1 MRINR
6 SKGQLLLIFITVG
19 FLIGIIYQNVVSGH
33 QIITTDLFLQ
43 SNLERY
49 LHTDVVAEKYL
60 WYVLKER
67 VLLLGVVLILGF
79 LKWKKFVV
87 AVCLGWVG
95 FVMGVLTV
103 SSVLQLG
110 IKGILFCIAGLLPQ
124 GIFYGIF
131 CSVLFVYWYWFPI
144 RQWNKVKTIFLVLMF
159 SVGVLVEAY
168 VNPLLVKWVIQIIC

>member
-1 MRINR
+1 MRTYRNR
-6 SKGQLLLIFITVG
+6 GQLLLIFIAVG
-19 FLIGIIYQNVVSGH
+19 FLAGIIYQNVVSGN

-67 VLLLGVVLILGF
+67 ILLLGLVLILGC
-79 LKWKKFVV
+79 LKWKKLVV
-87 AVCLGWVG
+87 VVCLGLAG

-103 SSVLQLG
+103 SAVLQLG
-110 IKGILFCIAGLLPQ
+110 MKGILFCIAGLLPQ

-131 CSVLFVYWYWFPI
+131 CSVLFVYWYWFPT
-144 RQWNKVKTIFLVLMF
+144 RQWNKVKTIFVVLMF
-159 SVGVLVEAY
+159 LVGVLVETY
-168 VNPLLVKWVIQIIC
+168 VNPLLVKWVIKIL